1 MNRIILYESKVLK
14 VFTVIRTVFMLHD
27 VIKQTS
33 MYCYAEKKIVFL
45 TFLQHHYNNENH
57 NHQE

>member
-27 VIKQTS
+27 VIKQS
-33 MYCYAEKKIVFL
+33 YAEKKIAFL